1 MKSNGKASTCY
12 SDNPKMGKP
21 HQSQGK
27 GYRDG
32 GRVPEEDAKQSNMSR
47 IPISPPKRVAEIG
60 GGAAPSP
67 TKLAD
72 KRTMFKYSKE
82 Y

>member
-1 MKSNGKASTCY
+1 
-12 SDNPKMGKP
+12 MGKP
-21 HQSQGK
+21 YQSQGK

-32 GRVPEEDAKQSNMSR
+32 GRVPEEDAKQTDM
-47 IPISPPKRVAEIG
+47 PEMPVSPPKRVAEIG
-60 GGAAPSP
+60 GGATPRP

-72 KRTMFKYSKE
+72 KRAMFKYSKE

>member
-21 HQSQGK
+21 YQSQGK
-27 GYRDG
+27 GYADG
-32 GRVPEEDAKQSNMSR
+32 GRVPEEDVSQTDM
-47 IPISPPKRVAEIG
+47 PEMPVSPRKKVVEIG

-72 KRTMFKYSKE
+72 KRAMFKYPKE
-82 Y
+82 